1 MNYHVIIATER
12 RASTEDK
19 PRQLALPMN
28 ADIVT
33 QTGADAQGMPTYTV
47 APEPPQ
53 LHTMGASVTTPIGAN
68 ILYAASWDGT
78 SPWIT
83 VLKGQISD
91 LKMAFAGWPMV
102 DQATWGAANPPSS
115 P

>member
-1 MNYHVIIATER
+1 MNYHVVIKTER
-12 RASTEDK
+12 RVSTPDK
-19 PRQLALPMN
+19 PRELALPISSTTLN
-28 ADIVT
+28 ADGT
-33 QTGADAQGMPTYTV
+33 TTV
-47 APEPPQ
+47 SAPQ
-53 LHTMGASVTTPIGAN
+53 LHTMGASVTTPIDAN

-91 LKMAFAGWPMV
+91 LKMAYLGWPMV
-102 DQATWGAANPPSS
+102 DQATWEAANPPSS

>member
-1 MNYHVIIATER
+1 MNYHVMIQTEQR
-12 RASTEDK
+12 TSTPEK
-19 PRQLALPMN
+19 PRQLAES
-28 ADIVT
+28 VE
-33 QTGADAQGMPTYTV
+33 G
-47 APEPPQ
+47 Q
-53 LHTMGASVTTPIGAN
+53 LHTMGASVTTPIDAN

-102 DQATWGAANPPSS
+102 DQATWEAANPPPST